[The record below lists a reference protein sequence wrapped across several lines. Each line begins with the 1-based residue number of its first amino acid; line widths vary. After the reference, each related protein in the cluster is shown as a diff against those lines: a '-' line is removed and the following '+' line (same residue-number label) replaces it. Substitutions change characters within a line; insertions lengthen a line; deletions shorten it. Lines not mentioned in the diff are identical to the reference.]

1 MTMFQLK
8 LIRQSLKKILQKKE
22 RQIIKNIIN
31 IFGANGVG
39 KSIITVLLANI
50 IAETKLKVLI
60 VDYKENIYNIFNKKA
75 EKKVIKIK
83 DIYLLNKFYKVES
96 NKYNIVIFDN
106 PQISFLKK
114 TELLNNS
121 TNVLLSECNL
131 LGIKKV
137 SKLIKIITK
146 DIKKENINII
156 FNKYNSNS
164 LDKEILYKIFK
175 PIKILGKINYSK
187 KIDTILN
194 MEKIINI
201 NSIRK
206 DLLKISDNLLK
217 ENKIYGDSPTK

>member
-1 MTMFQLK
+1 MNYYLDFDNTLYETSRLSNDMLKGLAYEISKKTSISENDIFDELKSMFN
-8 LIRQSLKKILQKKE
+8 R
-22 RQIIKNIIN
+22 
-31 IFGANGVG
+31 
-39 KSIITVLLANI
+39 
-50 IAETKLKVLI
+50 
-60 VDYKENIYNIFNKKA
+60 ENIYNIFNKKA

-217 ENKIYGDSPTK
+217 ENKIYGDSPTKWLK